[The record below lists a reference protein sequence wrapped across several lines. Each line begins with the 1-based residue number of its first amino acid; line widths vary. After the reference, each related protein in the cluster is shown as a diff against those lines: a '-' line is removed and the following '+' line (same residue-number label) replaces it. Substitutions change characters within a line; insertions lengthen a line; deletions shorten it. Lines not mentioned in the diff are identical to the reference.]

1 MRTIWKPTL
10 ILIGI
15 ASLVVPAFAQV
26 HQFKPGFN
34 LFSKDQDVQL
44 GKESAGEIEKQ
55 VELVDNK
62 ELNAYISL
70 IGSRLAA
77 QPQADKYPYTFKVVN
92 DKSINAFAL
101 PGGPAYVHTGLIA
114 AVDNEAQ
121 LAGVLAHEISHVA
134 LRHGTNQASK
144 ANLIQLPAIL
154 ASKAAGSG
162 SMLGQLS
169 QLGIGLGANSVLLKF
184 SRTAENQAD
193 LVGAQIA
200 AQAGYNPVEIARFFQ
215 KLEAS
220 GGSRGPQFFSDHP
233 NPANRMKAIEDE
245 IRLMPQRNFTADT
258 GQLARMKAV
267 VAKLPPPKKS
277 PAQSGAST
285 QGGDATSAGGSTQTA
300 ASVAL
305 SIPNSRPSGRTQQ
318 YQGREFSFSYPA
330 NWQAFASQNA
340 LDVTVA
346 PPSGIQKTQNG
357 MSVGYGTVLAYYRP
371 KDASASLWQAT
382 DEFVSQLRAAD
393 PRMRAG
399 REMPKETRV
408 GGKNAIVTMLHS
420 DSIFKGQ
427 TEVARVVTV
436 AHPNGMLYLVFV
448 APESETQYADVAFNQ
463 MIQSLRFNF

>member
-1 MRTIWKPTL
+1 MRTIWKHTV

-15 ASLVVPAFAQV
+15 AFLVAPALAQV

-44 GKESAGEIEKQ
+44 GKEAAGEIEKQ
-55 VELVDNK
+55 VEVINDR
-62 ELNAYISL
+62 ELNAYISS
-70 IGSRLAA
+70 IGSKLAA

-101 PGGPAYVHTGLIA
+101 PGGPAFVHTGLIA

-144 ANLIQLPAIL
+144 ANLMQLPALL

-169 QLGIGLGANSVLLKF
+169 QIGIGLGANSVLLKF

-215 KLEAS
+215 KLEAE

-245 IRLMPQRNFTADT
+245 IRQMPQRNFNADT
-258 GQLARMKAV
+258 GQLARMKAI
-267 VAKLPPPKKS
+267 VAKLPPPKKT
-277 PAQSGAST
+277 PAQSGTST
-285 QGGDATSAGGSTQTA
+285 QGGASTQTGPSTPSGGSTE
-300 ASVAL
+300 L

-318 YQGREFSFSYPA
+318 YQGKDFSLSYPS
-330 NWQAFASQNA
+330 NWKTFASQDA
-340 LDVTVA
+340 SGVTIA
-346 PPSGIQKTQNG
+346 APSGMQQSQG
-357 MSVGYGTVLAYYRP
+357 GVSVGYGTVLAYYRP
-371 KDASASLWQAT
+371 KDTNASLWQAT
-382 DEFVSQLRAAD
+382 DEFVSQLRSSD

-399 REMPKETRV
+399 REMPREIKI
-408 GGKNAIVTMLHS
+408 GGKNAIVTTLYS
-420 DSIFKGQ
+420 DSIFQGQ
-427 TEVARVVTV
+427 TEADRLVTIP
-436 AHPNGMLYLVFV
+436 HPNGMLYLVFV
-448 APESETQYADVAFNQ
+448 APDSERPYADGAFDQ
-463 MIQSLRFNF
+463 MIQSIRFRF